1 VELEAAIPRF
11 HSLVGVGLEMVIP
24 QEGKSVE
31 ILEAILKVLERKE
44 KEQFFDLQGSSSD
57 DKESDPGETP
67 E

>member
-1 VELEAAIPRF
+1 
-11 HSLVGVGLEMVIP
+11 MVIP

-44 KEQFFDLQGSSSD
+44 KEKFFDLQGSSSETE
-57 DKESDPGETP
+57 ESDPGETP